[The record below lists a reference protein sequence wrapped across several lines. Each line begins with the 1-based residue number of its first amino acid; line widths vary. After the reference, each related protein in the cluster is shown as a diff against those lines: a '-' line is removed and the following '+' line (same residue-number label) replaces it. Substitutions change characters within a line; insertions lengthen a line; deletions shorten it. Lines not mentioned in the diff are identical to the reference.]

1 METISTLNDSI
12 IAEGL
17 IQFYSEKKFRKQVV
31 LEKMLEGIFNAITK
45 VPELGKVESY
55 LDSILN
61 TLLKK
66 YHSCSKVITVE
77 QENRSE
83 LYLSLVEI
91 KTVLDSYDSSNSGFK
106 NLYRGKFMQLANT
119 SVDIVNEILPLGIQ
133 NKLKFSVIN

>member
-1 METISTLNDSI
+1 M
-12 IAEGL
+12 
-17 IQFYSEKKFRKQVV
+17 
-31 LEKMLEGIFNAITK
+31 
-45 VPELGKVESY
+45 
-55 LDSILN
+55 N

-66 YHSCSKVITVE
+66 YHSCSKVIVVE

-91 KTVLDSYDSSNSGFK
+91 KTVLDSYDSSHSGFK
-106 NLYRGKFMQLANT
+106 NLYRGKFLQLANT